1 MSAGPYLWRVSFKSR
16 KQMLIVRADT
26 AAEAISLVMADVQ
39 QRTGS
44 VTAPEDWKATRLREI
59 GPVGVIR

>member
-1 MSAGPYLWRVSFKSR
+1 MTAGPYLWRVNYQRR
-16 KQMLIVRADT
+16 KQMLVVRADT
-26 AAEAISLVMADVQ
+26 AAEAVSLVMADVK

-44 VTAPEDWKATRLREI
+44 VTAPDEWKATRLREI

>member
-1 MSAGPYLWRVSFKSR
+1 MSVGPYLWRVSFKSR

-26 AAEAISLVMADVQ
+26 AAQAVSLVMADVQ

-44 VTAPEDWKATRLREI
+44 VTAPDEWKATRLREI

>member
-1 MSAGPYLWRVSFKSR
+1 MTAGPYFWRVSYQRR
-16 KQMLIVRADT
+16 KQMLVVRADT
-26 AAEAISLVMADVQ
+26 AAQAVSLVIAHVQ
-39 QRTGS
+39 ERTGS

>member
-1 MSAGPYLWRVSFKSR
+1 MSVGPYLWRVSFKSR

-26 AAEAISLVMADVQ
+26 AAEAVSLVIADVE

-44 VTAPEDWKATRLREI
+44 VTAPDEWKATRLREI
-59 GPVGVIR
+59 GPIGVVR